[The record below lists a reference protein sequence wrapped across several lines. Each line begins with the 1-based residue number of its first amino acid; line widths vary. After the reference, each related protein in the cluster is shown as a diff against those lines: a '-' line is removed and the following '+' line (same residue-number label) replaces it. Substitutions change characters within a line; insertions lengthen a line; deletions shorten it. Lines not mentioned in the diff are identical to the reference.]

1 MRINLRQV
9 LNRVLGQHPA
19 TGERAVSPDD
29 TCASLRCLE
38 TGQRRPLLR
47 RHLRETLGMTAEEY
61 RAKWNL
67 PEDYPMVSRAY
78 ADQRKAARSMKRQ
91 G

>member
-1 MRINLRQV
+1 M
-9 LNRVLGQHPA
+9 
-19 TGERAVSPDD
+19 
-29 TCASLRCLE
+29 
-38 TGQRRPLLR
+38 R